1 MNDNQKHYQ
10 AMQPIADK
18 FVKIDGS
25 MVSSD
30 GTVLSGPNAE
40 WAEWYA
46 AQTPTAS
53 KFLLPDGTITETLP
67 TSGGGLP
74 PAEKDYLEKL
84 INVDAINR
92 FLWQDTLAMIQ
103 TGAITTEWVY
113 LEILTNPLTT
123 DSNWKITHSGIATL
137 ERAGKRI
144 TYTDGNG
151 EVVLSD
157 NNGNVL
163 ESKFHIPS
171 GLTVEE
177 ITGDPLDDIDNVRII
192 VEFDTHS
199 LREIIGDTDALTT
212 DSKILVG
219 AVNEL
224 LSKLTKVDVNDKLL
238 SFSDVDGW
246 KAGLTNDTHGG
257 HIRLLDKAGDPF
269 LDIDVAAYG
278 SGLEAVFPITFI
290 GGEFDPTKSY
300 STGDR
305 AHHRETVTLT
315 NWPQITECTL
325 AYTAAKNIDPGDWN
339 PSQWDL
345 RNDEIANQQINTF
358 TEIAR
363 DGFIFVATHQ
373 MTWDH
378 EPTIDEFTPDDWYL
392 IGRLPVNPGIFAIFM
407 LDNDEG
413 KVGWLAADELAP
425 FKGTSSINI
434 DPQGNV
440 ALVLNTGGLLQM
452 TDNGLMLKWNT
463 PSTGVLSLGTD
474 TSKTLYTKAQVDTLL
489 AAKANSSGTAGTQNF
504 RLATSKNTT
513 VTLGTVSS
521 LSYSATNSIKFEII
535 GGSEYEVYS
544 VKFWVKGTT
553 TSSTPTIVLKEASNA
568 DKLDVLLS
576 GSSLQLKFGNVDY
589 TRGAAVTVQCCGGNF
604 VRA

>member
-1 MNDNQKHYQ
+1 MSNDEAVMNGAYYDSNGNVRNLDGGMGNGSEEM
-10 AMQPIADK
+10 APFNGN
-18 FVKIDGS
+18 FVDSQGNIMNIDQ
-25 MVSSD
+25 
-30 GTVLSGPNAE
+30 L
-40 WAEWYA
+40 
-46 AQTPTAS
+46 
-53 KFLLPDGTITETLP
+53 
-67 TSGGGLP
+67 GGGGGGVT
-74 PAEKDYLEKL
+74 PAEKDYLDKL
-84 INVDAINR
+84 ISVDAINR
-92 FLWQDTLAMIQ
+92 FLWQIVVTTTQ
-103 TGAITTEWVY
+103 VGSITTDWVY
-113 LEILTNPLTT
+113 LQILTNPLTT
-123 DSNWKITHSGIATL
+123 ESDWSITHDDGSILA
-137 ERAGKRI
+137 RAGKKI
-144 TYTDGNG
+144 TYTNDDG
-151 EVVLSD
+151 ETVLSD
-157 NNGNVL
+157 ENGNVIID
-163 ESKFHIPS
+163 KFHIPA
-171 GLTVEE
+171 GLTVTE
-177 ITGDPLDDIDNVRII
+177 IIGNSSDDLDNVQTV
-192 VEFDTHS
+192 VEFDIHS
-199 LREIIGDTDALTT
+199 VKEIIGDTDSLDTS
-212 DSKILVG
+212 SKVLVG

-246 KAGLTNDTHGG
+246 KVGLTNDTHGG
-257 HIRLLDKAGDPF
+257 HIRLLDKDGNVF

-278 SGLEAVFPITFI
+278 SGLEAVFPITFV

-378 EPTIDEFTPDDWYL
+378 EPTIDEFTPEDWYL

-434 DPQGNV
+434 DAQGNV
-440 ALVLNTGGLLQM
+440 QLVLHTAGLLEM
-452 TDNGLMLKWNT
+452 TDNGLLLKWT
-463 PSTGVLSLGTD
+463 EDAGVLTLGSD
-474 TSKTLYTKAQVDTLL
+474 TATQLYTKERLDTLL
-489 AAKANSSGTAGTQNF
+489 AAKANGSGTTGTQNF
-504 RLATSKNTT
+504 RFTMSNNTT
-513 VTLGTVSS
+513 ASIGTVSS
-521 LSYSATNSIKFEII
+521 LSYSSTNCIKFDII
-535 GGSEYEVYS
+535 GGSEYEVYRAS
-544 VKFWVKGTT
+544 FWVKGMN
-553 TSSTPTIVLKEASNA
+553 TSSTPTIVLKETSNA

-576 GSSLQLKFGNVDY
+576 GSTLQVKISGVQY
-589 TRGAAVTVQCCGGNF
+589 TRGIAVSVQCCGGNF